1 MAGIEPDTPCAETSV
16 SIKYSEFPIEALIKI
31 LTVISGTDRQMLAR
45 IFQRRGSL
53 SEELKRAVLRVVGEG
68 YFQLKSTTN
77 FYFFQVITKEDITLS
92 YVALTVMGDEY
103 DRANITRDFAS

>member
-1 MAGIEPDTPCAETSV
+1 
-16 SIKYSEFPIEALIKI
+16 
-31 LTVISGTDRQMLAR
+31 MLFR
-45 IFQRRGSL
+45 IVESWGSL
-53 SEELKRAVLRVVGEG
+53 SDKLKRVVGEV

>member
-1 MAGIEPDTPCAETSV
+1 MIF
-16 SIKYSEFPIEALIKI
+16 K
-31 LTVISGTDRQMLAR
+31 MLFR
-45 IFQRRGSL
+45 IVESWGSL
-53 SEELKRAVLRVVGEG
+53 SDKLKRVVGEI

>member
-1 MAGIEPDTPCAETSV
+1 MGIEPETPYPESSV
-16 SIKYSEFPIEALIKI
+16 TMQDSDFSVEALTEI
-31 LTVISGTDRQMLAR
+31 LTEISGTDRQQLTQ
-45 IFQRRGSL
+45 IVQRWGSL
-53 SEELKRAVLRVVGEG
+53 SDELKRAVLRVVGEG

>member
-1 MAGIEPDTPCAETSV
+1 
-16 SIKYSEFPIEALIKI
+16 
-31 LTVISGTDRQMLAR
+31 MLFR
-45 IFQRRGSL
+45 IVESWGSL
-53 SEELKRAVLRVVGEG
+53 SDKLKRVVGEI

-77 FYFFQVITKEDITLS
+77 FYFFQVITIEDITLS